1 MSLITGKNLNYA
13 GYIYFLDDLDK
24 NLVKIGRTN
33 CIYRRLKEHSRNFK
47 FKIIQVI
54 FSENRFKTEK
64 LLIDFYKEN
73 EIESERFDLN
83 DKEILKIKS
92 LDLPKEILKSLSS
105 DGPYVEDN
113 PDNLFFM
120 KQLSQEAID
129 AIEKNGYVDDLR
141 SYQGLKEAEV
151 YVLRKMIYE
160 PDRAGLEF
168 TKEYMDRLE
177 QILCVA
183 AYWEQSG
190 FNASGLSFQEIFDD
204 KVVELSLLP
213 KEPRDNYQKDKLLS
227 IKKALDKGMDDQE
240 IIDILNLEKEQ
251 YENYKKFI
259 S

>member
-1 MSLITGKNLNYA
+1 MSLLTGKNLNYA

-47 FKIIQVI
+47 YNIIQVI
-54 FSENRFKTEK
+54 FSEDCFKTEK
-64 LLIDFYKEN
+64 LLNDFYKVN

-92 LDLPKEILKSLSS
+92 LDLPKEILESLSL
-105 DGPYVEDN
+105 DDPYREDN
-113 PDNLFFM
+113 PGNLFFM
-120 KQLSQEAID
+120 KHLSQEAISS
-129 AIEKNGYVDDLR
+129 IEKNGYVNDLR
-141 SYQGLKEAEV
+141 YYDELKEAEA

-177 QILCVA
+177 QILCLA

-190 FNASGLSFQEIFDD
+190 FSASGLSFQEIFDD

-213 KEPRDNYQKDKLLS
+213 KEPRDNFLKDKLLS
-227 IKKALDKGMDDQE
+227 IKKALDKGMNDQD

-251 YENYKKFI
+251 YENFKKII